1 MSKSSSSQVI
11 TCKAAIC
18 WGIGE
23 PLKVEE
29 IQVEPPKSFEIR
41 VKMLLASLCHTDIL
55 FAKGFPTVSTTS
67 CLTSYELCFTI
78 LKEPLFP
85 RVLGHEGVGEVESIG
100 EGVKDLEEGDL
111 VIPTYLGECQECENC
126 KSGKTNLCL
135 KYPLILSGLMPDGTS
150 RMSINGRKVYQLTT
164 CSTWSEY
171 TVINANYVVKINP
184 SIDLSHASFLS
195 CGFSTGFGS
204 AWREANVERGSSVA
218 VIGLGAVGLGA
229 IEGARKQG
237 ASKIIG
243 IDKNEKKRE
252 KGEAFGMTD
261 FINPEG
267 NSQKPISELM
277 KDLTGGMGVDYCFEC
292 TGVASFVNEALLATK
307 PGKGETIVV
316 GAGTDPTVPVNFLP
330 LVLGGTLKGS
340 VFGGLKIKSDLPI
353 LLDKCKN
360 KEFPLDEL
368 FTHEVTLEDINKTF
382 ELLKQ
387 PECVKVVIKI

>member
-1 MSKSSSSQVI
+1 MAKSSSSQVI

-29 IQVEPPKSFEIR
+29 IQVEPPKSYEIR

-55 FAKGFPTVSTTS
+55 CTRGFPA
-67 CLTSYELCFTI
+67 
-78 LKEPLFP
+78 PLFP
-85 RVLGHEGVGEVESIG
+85 RVLGHEGVGKVESIG
-100 EGVKDLEEGDL
+100 EGVEDLEEGDL
-111 VIPTYLGECQECENC
+111 VIPTFLGECQECENC
-126 KSGKTNLCL
+126 RSGKTNLCL
-135 KYPLILSGLMPDGTS
+135 KYPLILDGLMLDGTA
-150 RMSINGRKVYQLTT
+150 RMSINGQKLHHIFS

-171 TVINANYVVKINP
+171 MVINANYVVKINP
-184 SIDLSHASFLS
+184 SIDLAHASFLS

-204 AWREANVERGSSVA
+204 AWREASVEKGSSVA

-229 IEGARKQG
+229 IEGARMQG

-261 FINPEG
+261 FINPDG
-267 NSQKPISELM
+267 NSQKPISELI

-292 TGVASFVNEALLATK
+292 TGVAPFVNEALLATK
-307 PGKGETIVV
+307 PGKGETLVV
-316 GAGTDPTVPVNFLP
+316 GAGTHQTVPINFLS
-330 LVLGGTLKGS
+330 LLCGGTLKGS
-340 VFGGLKIKSDLPI
+340 IFGGLKIKSDLPI
-353 LLDKCKN
+353 LLDKCKK
-360 KEFPLDEL
+360 KEFLLDNL
-368 FTHEVTLEDINKTF
+368 FTDHHQVTLKDINKAF

-387 PECVKVVIKI
+387 PDCIKILINI